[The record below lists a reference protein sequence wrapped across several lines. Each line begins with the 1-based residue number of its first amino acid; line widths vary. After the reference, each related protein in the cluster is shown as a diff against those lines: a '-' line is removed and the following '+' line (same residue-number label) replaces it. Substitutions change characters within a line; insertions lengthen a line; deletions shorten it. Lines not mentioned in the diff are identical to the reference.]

1 MSKLKITNIRNVY
14 VSCFV
19 ILLSIAGILHTYIGG
34 GWSTSSGEA
43 AKMYPRAVY
52 VLLILTAAFLLVTE
66 LLGKVAFEPAAI
78 TMVRLWQVPLLLVLT
93 IGFFELVLY
102 VGLGVSLLAFLLI
115 TISLFDEDPKKHLVP
130 NVIVSIV
137 ASVALFL
144 VFTMVLPIMTRSQLL
159 I

>member
-1 MSKLKITNIRNVY
+1 MSKLKITNMRNVY

-144 VFTMVLPIMTRSQLL
+144 VFTMVLPIMTRSQIL

>member
-66 LLGKVAFEPAAI
+66 LLGKAAFEPAAI

>member
-1 MSKLKITNIRNVY
+1 MSKLKITNMRNVY